1 MLLSIFPC
9 SLTNLINFDKIATWK
24 CVLENRKWSD
34 SEKSQREDDP
44 SSTTTGNGRMF
55 SIFIIS
61 NFFFM
66 IIRFFHILNKY
77 FLFLK
82 SLIWFSSNINMMTL
96 MSTACLVYFKT
107 IWCDKLINFNAYAL
121 TNSNIQCHINCTI
134 IIIGDFVHLH
144 LCYFIYYYIIER
156 GRKNLLHV

>member
-1 MLLSIFPC
+1 MNKRIEFNVMLLSIFPC

-82 SLIWFSSNINMMTL
+82 SLIWFSSNLNMMTL
-96 MSTACLVYFKT
+96 MSTACLVYLKQYDVT
-107 IWCDKLINFNAYAL
+107 SWL
-121 TNSNIQCHINCTI
+121 TLMLMH
-134 IIIGDFVHLH
+134 
-144 LCYFIYYYIIER
+144 
-156 GRKNLLHV
+156 

>member
-1 MLLSIFPC
+1 
-9 SLTNLINFDKIATWK
+9 
-24 CVLENRKWSD
+24 
-34 SEKSQREDDP
+34 
-44 SSTTTGNGRMF
+44 
-55 SIFIIS
+55 
-61 NFFFM
+61 M

-121 TNSNIQCHINCTI
+121 SNVQYPMSYQLYYHNNRWLCTLT
-134 IIIGDFVHLH
+134 FMLLH
-144 LCYFIYYYIIER
+144 LYYWK
-156 GRKNLLHV
+156 RKKKPITCLKLMFRPEHLMFCFSGTTTSGQLNAAPVMTCIVNLVVGDI